1 MQDSKDM
8 SLHPHAKKKSEIN
21 LQVVEEEE
29 VTSIDTKL
37 ARKKYTGEFRV
48 LLTVTVMIMRKLPS
62 IVKMQKT
69 RNMTKRTFRSFGFFL
84 RPERTK

>member
-21 LQVVEEEE
+21 LQVVEEE

-62 IVKMQKT
+62 TIKMQII
-69 RNMTKRTFRSFGFFL
+69 
-84 RPERTK
+84 

>member
-21 LQVVEEEE
+21 LQVVEEE

-62 IVKMQKT
+62 TIKMQKT
-69 RNMTKRTFRSFGFFL
+69 RNMTKRTFHSFGFFL

>member
-21 LQVVEEEE
+21 LQVVEE

-62 IVKMQKT
+62 TIKMQII
-69 RNMTKRTFRSFGFFL
+69 
-84 RPERTK
+84 